1 MHCSRLDRSWLLTA
15 VVLATA
21 ISRASGQ
28 MQVESFIPP
37 VSARAQ
43 SSAIPAKSVAPGQF
57 EFTRMLAHWS
67 DYGHPDYLPFI
78 DDTRP
83 ELVQVG
89 FYGAHYW
96 SLAHTPQY
104 GGYPANFPVRGLD
117 EMGDWFENLNRE
129 LHARHAKVVGHFNVE
144 FLVGD
149 PSGPEGPR
157 GFFKF
162 YRELWNERLLGPRPV
177 DDPLELL
184 EKNGDGSPI
193 VNRSYAIGGM
203 SEYWACL
210 RNPAWRQVLKAWVR
224 HGIQRGVD
232 GFVTNYFYR
241 HNCLCEHCQN
251 DFREYLRNRFSAQEL
266 REQFGIADV
275 DNHQFTEIVAWHAP
289 SESTP
294 LRREMLRFSQISN
307 KQAFD
312 EVFVQY
318 GRSLKPDLLL
328 AQWNHLG
335 DFAQLD
341 GDERCL
347 LPDEWW
353 GRDETYAWYSTG
365 DLANKTDLRQGIL
378 GEATLQARYVRGAM
392 GDRPFTFGKYEGTR
406 IRAAIAELAANGG
419 APMGFYTTFTD
430 PLARAEIVRYYQF
443 LALHDD
449 LFRGNRSQAEV
460 LLLFPR
466 RAVQDGD
473 VAAVE
478 SFRHLGRKLLDSHV
492 LFDVLPDDK
501 LTPDNANFYRAVIS
515 TDVALNV
522 LSEVLPADR
531 SRFEAPA
538 TVRVSASRP
547 ASSEREIDLH
557 FVNYNRDEP
566 PQGPDGKPLPGRGI
580 VDEKPIAV
588 SGVNVDLPVPAGV
601 RLRAIHFITPEANE
615 SRSIE
620 SQQIN
625 GRLQFHLPEFLVYG
639 IAKIQFE

>member
-1 MHCSRLDRSWLLTA
+1 MHLCRLGRSRLLTA
-15 VVLATA
+15 VALAIA
-21 ISRASGQ
+21 ISTASAL
-28 MQVESFIPP
+28 MPVESFISPA
-37 VSARAQ
+37 SARAQ
-43 SSAIPAKSVAPGQF
+43 AFAIPAENVAPGQF

-78 DDTRP
+78 EDTRS

-96 SLAHTPQY
+96 SLAHTPQS

-117 EMGDWFENLNRE
+117 EMGDWFEHLNRE
-129 LHARHAKVVGHFNVE
+129 LHARHVKVVGHFNVE

-149 PSGPEGPR
+149 PVSPAGPR

-162 YRELWNERLLGPRPV
+162 YRELWDEQLLGPRPV

-184 EKNGDGSPI
+184 EKNGDGAPI
-193 VNRSYAIGGM
+193 ENRSYSIGGM
-203 SEYWACL
+203 GEYWACL

-232 GFVTNYFYR
+232 GYVTNYFYR
-241 HNCLCEHCQN
+241 HNCLCEHCQH
-251 DFREYLRNRFSAQEL
+251 DFREYLRNRFSAEEL
-266 REQFGIADV
+266 HEQFGIADI
-275 DNHQFTEIVAWHAP
+275 DNHRFAEIVAWHAP
-289 SESTP
+289 GESTP

-307 KQAFD
+307 KQAYD
-312 EVFVQY
+312 DVFVQY

-347 LPDEWW
+347 LPDEFW

-392 GDRPFTFGKYEGTR
+392 QDRPFTLGKYESTR

-419 APMGFYTTFTD
+419 APMGFYATFTD

-443 LALHDD
+443 LARHDD
-449 LFRGNRSQAEV
+449 LFRGNRSHAEV

-466 RAVQDGD
+466 RAVQGGD
-473 VAAVE
+473 VAAVD
-478 SFRHLGRKLLDSHV
+478 SFRQLGRSLLDSQV

-501 LTPDNANFYRAVIS
+501 VTADSANSHRAVVS
-515 TDVALNV
+515 TDVALIA

-547 ASSEREIDLH
+547 AGSENEIDVH
-557 FVNYNRDEP
+557 FVNYNRAEP
-566 PQGPDGKPLPGRGI
+566 PPDPDGKPQPGRGI
-580 VDEKPIAV
+580 VDEQPIAA
-588 SGVNVDLPVPAGV
+588 SGINVDLRLPSGARV
-601 RLRAIHFITPEANE
+601 RAVHFITPEATKP
-615 SRSIE
+615 RSIE
-620 SQQIN
+620 SRQIN
-625 GRLQFHLPEFLVYG
+625 GRLQFHVPEFLVYG
-639 IAKIQFE
+639 IAQIQFE